1 MNKQL
6 QTKDEAIDT
15 VQNNNEEF
23 YDLAIELA
31 RKWVSRQFKSFSSED
46 FREYSNL
53 ILGIPR
59 QPSVFG
65 AVFRTLIKENRV
77 RHHGVGTAKNKQAHG
92 RLIRFYISREYSEK
106 QQQNRK
112 TEKSLDLFKDS

>member
-1 MNKQL
+1 MKQL

-15 VQNNNEEF
+15 VQKNNEEF

-46 FREYSNL
+46 FRQYSNL

-77 RHHGVGTAKNKQAHG
+77 RYHGVGTAKNKQAHG